1 MMPRVRPYP
10 NLVTSLLLAIFSL
23 ASVGVL
29 ANATACSPTSHAE
42 DRPTVIPIP
51 PLPSEG
57 AEVEGGIGV
66 RAIFVTWK
74 GAKNA
79 PSDVQRTAL
88 DARERALM
96 VANVAGMSGEHFT
109 ELVLKYSDRPPI
121 KDGGGPGVLLE
132 KGSGILPAKAEAAA
146 FVLGVGQVSG
156 AVETD
161 EGFVI
166 VQRTE
171 TPVGGPEQIGA
182 RHILLAYQGAQRAE
196 PTVTRTREEAR
207 MLAEKLLADVRADK
221 TKWDELW
228 KQNSNEPGGQAGGDL
243 GLFGR
248 GQMVPAFEK
257 AAFALQVGQLGEIVE
272 TPFGFHVIERTK

>member
-1 MMPRVRPYP
+1 
-10 NLVTSLLLAIFSL
+10 LVNSLLIVAF
-23 ASVGVL
+23 
-29 ANATACSPTSHAE
+29 TALCISALGCSPTSHAE
-42 DRPTVIPIP
+42 VRPVVIPIS

-57 AEVEGGIGV
+57 AEAQGGIGI

-88 DARERALM
+88 DARERAQM

-121 KDGGGPGVLLE
+121 KDGGGPGALLE
-132 KGSGILPAKAEAAA
+132 RKSGVLPEKAEAAA

-156 AVETD
+156 AIETD

-171 TPVGGPEQIGA
+171 TPLGGPEQISA
-182 RHILLAYQGAQRAE
+182 RHILIAYQGAQRAE
-196 PTVTRTREEAR
+196 PTVTRTREEALT
-207 MLAEKLLADVRADK
+207 LAEKLLGEVRADK
-221 TKWDELW
+221 AKWDELW
-228 KQNSNEPGGQAGGDL
+228 KENSNEPGGGPGGDL

-257 AAFALQVGQLGEIVE
+257 AAFALKVGELASIVE